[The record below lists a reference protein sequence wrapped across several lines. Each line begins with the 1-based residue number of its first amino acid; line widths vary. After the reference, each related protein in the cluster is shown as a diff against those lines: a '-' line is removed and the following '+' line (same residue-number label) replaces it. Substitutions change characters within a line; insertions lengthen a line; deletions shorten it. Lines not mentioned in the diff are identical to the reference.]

1 MLVMYRV
8 AAVAAA
14 SALALAMPFPAAAL
28 PDPVPFLPGTDVFAD
43 GVSTGGS
50 FNFELNLIESP
61 PPATTDARGVFT
73 TSNATGSQ
81 PLQGLPGSKLGNT
94 ELGAASRRLQG
105 LVTPGN
111 IRPVP
116 AGLGVTISGG
126 PSQSTLEDPY
136 GRPRALVDR
145 EPIMPADPNEPTTTD
160 EDVEQF
166 LGVG

>member
-1 MLVMYRV
+1 MSVKYRV
-8 AAVAAA
+8 IGAAA
-14 SALALAMPFPAAAL
+14 LAAAFAMAMPFAAAAQ
-28 PDPVPFLPGTDVFAD
+28 PSPVLIND
-43 GVSTGGS
+43 GDAFEPRGNGGS

-94 ELGAASRRLQG
+94 EFGAESRRLQG
-105 LVTPGN
+105 LVTTGD
-111 IRPVP
+111 IRPV
-116 AGLGVTISGG
+116 AAHLGVQISGG

-145 EPIMPADPNEPTTTD
+145 EPVMPADPNDPTTTD
-160 EDVEQF
+160 EDVEQY

>member
-1 MLVMYRV
+1 MSVMYRV

-28 PDPVPFLPGTDVFAD
+28 PDPVPFLPAGDAFEPA
-43 GVSTGGS
+43 GNGGS
-50 FNFELNLIESP
+50 YNFELNLIESP

-94 ELGAASRRLQG
+94 EFGAESRRLQG
-105 LVTPGN
+105 LVTVGD
-111 IRPVP
+111 IRPV
-116 AGLGVTISGG
+116 AAHLGVKISGG